1 MEGRGPAL
9 AMSPLSASRE
19 SGMAL
24 PSQSILRSGLLA
36 LLGARIAVSQ
46 DEACTHLAQRLGTD
60 RADSAID
67 SDDPLFRG
75 EVRNAAHDL
84 VEDGLVELKPG
95 PSCLQWRI
103 VQRLDAGERIP

>member
-1 MEGRGPAL
+1 MTV
-9 AMSPLSASRE
+9 
-19 SGMAL
+19 
-24 PSQSILRSGLLA
+24 PSQSILRSSLLA
-36 LLGARIAVSQ
+36 LLGARTAVSH
-46 DEACTHLAQRLGTD
+46 DEACTHLAQRLGVDT
-60 RADSAID
+60 ADSAPAID

-103 VQRLDAGERIP
+103 VRRLDAVERIP